1 MKLPLRERWV
11 TLAQQNHRLLIA
23 LVAFCMLG
31 LLGVQTYLVSVEL
44 SVQRQ
49 NFNETM
55 DDVLLDMHHQI
66 EDSPQLSAQLI
77 AIFQQFEQQSSL
89 DTTQIS
95 SIKSQVQYMMDS
107 VLLAFQLAGLEYDFA
122 FYQTAHGDVILSSA
136 DQATTLGDFQTY
148 SERAGY
154 RVRNALG
161 KGRYRFGI
169 FFHNQYWYL
178 LKQTAALLLISL
190 LLITLLLGSFLSTLV
205 ALRRQKAVA
214 QLKND
219 FINNLAHELKTPIFA
234 SSVIFRIIQQH
245 LQQGDL
251 KKTIEPLQLLVRE
264 NQQLKDKV
272 EKVLELASLEEGK
285 LRLEK
290 QPIDLHGLIR
300 DTIPV
305 YQYRVAE
312 QSGNLTCELWA
323 ASALVNGDP
332 HHLQNVLQNLLD
344 NALKYSLEEPQIK
357 INTETKENE
366 ISLTISDQGI
376 GIKTTDQPYI
386 FDSFYR
392 VAQGDAHNVKGFG
405 LGLSYVKQ
413 IVELHQGQIL
423 LRSQTGEGTA
433 FTLVFPLL
441 QTHQHAIA

>member
-1 MKLPLRERWV
+1 MKLRLKERWI

-23 LVAFCMLG
+23 LVASSMLG
-31 LLGVQTYLVSVEL
+31 LLGVQTYLISLEL
-44 SVQRQ
+44 SVQQ
-49 NFNETM
+49 HNFNETI
-55 DDVLLDMHHQI
+55 DDALLDMHHQI
-66 EDSPQLSAQLI
+66 EEDPQLSAQLI
-77 AIFQQFEQQSSL
+77 VIFQQFEQQQPR

-95 SIKSQVQYMMDS
+95 NIKSQVQHMMDS
-107 VLLAFQLAGLEYDFA
+107 VLQAFQLASLEYDFA

-136 DQATTLGDFQTY
+136 GQATTLGDFQTY
-148 SERAGY
+148 SERAGH

-161 KGRYRFGI
+161 EGRYRFGI

-178 LKQTAALLLISL
+178 VKQTVALLFISL

-205 ALRRQKAVA
+205 ALRRQKAVD

-245 LQQGDL
+245 LQRGDL

-272 EKVLELASLEEGK
+272 DKVLELASMEEGK
-285 LRLEK
+285 LHLEK
-290 QPIDLHGLIR
+290 RTVDLHNLIR
-300 DTIPV
+300 ETIPS

-312 QSGNLTCELWA
+312 QGGSLSCELLA
-323 ASALVNGDP
+323 ASALVNGNP
-332 HHLQNVLQNLLD
+332 QHLQNVLQNLLD
-344 NALKYSLEEPQIK
+344 NALKYSPEEPQIK
-357 INTETKENE
+357 IKTETKENDV
-366 ISLTISDQGI
+366 SLTISDQGI
-376 GIKTTDQPYI
+376 GIKTKDQPYI

-392 VAQGDAHNVKGFG
+392 VAQGDAHNVNGFG

-413 IVELHQGQIL
+413 LVELHQGQIL
-423 LRSQTGEGTA
+423 LKSQPGEGTI
-433 FTLVFPLL
+433 FTLTFPLL
-441 QTHQHAIA
+441 QTHQHATA